1 LAPQRVYRDVIMN
14 QNIDIERQIEF
25 DFLRARSTAGCDNDM
40 IKSGAIEACPANN
53 RGAHA

>member
-1 LAPQRVYRDVIMN
+1 MN